1 MPAPVLALAW
11 PVSSSLEC
19 ATSVATMW
27 RQGSHRARPLRLHT
41 HEGWGFGLPIVYL
54 AWFLLLATLYPACC
68 WYAEVKRRR
77 SDWWLSYL

>member
-1 MPAPVLALAW
+1 MGWRVLTDVFVFAP
-11 PVSSSLEC
+11 
-19 ATSVATMW
+19 
-27 RQGSHRARPLRLHT
+27 
-41 HEGWGFGLPIVYL
+41 EGWGFGLPIVYL